1 MEANVGG
8 CPAEHLSQR
17 EAASCEELFKIL
29 LSKVARSDAETRDRR
44 AEGETGRMK
53 KDQEGGGL
61 EGGCVSGGWGVGRG
75 GRKKIMKRSVAVGL
89 TQDGAGKGNIKSKH
103 SGMHRVERLVKTT
116 GRGAARWEVT

>member
-1 MEANVGG
+1 MEANLGG

-29 LSKVARSDAETRDRR
+29 LSKAARSDGETRDRR

-61 EGGCVSGGWGVGRG
+61 EGGCVSRGWGVGAKKNNEKISG
-75 GRKKIMKRSVAVGL
+75 GGSHTGWRRQRK
-89 TQDGAGKGNIKSKH
+89 H
-103 SGMHRVERLVKTT
+103 
-116 GRGAARWEVT
+116 